1 MEGTQELGLS
11 NEGGCQGIFLRILI
25 SEDLSMETH
34 ISLFRLKNPT
44 QWQMII
50 FQFMVRRQAFVTQTL
65 GTALSEISEK
75 QCSMGLTTQGLAN
88 LALGF
93 FL

>member
-50 FQFMVRRQAFVTQTL
+50 FQLMVKEASFCHTDTGNHFVR
-65 GTALSEISEK
+65 GIREAV
-75 QCSMGLTTQGLAN
+75 
-88 LALGF
+88 
-93 FL
+93 

>member
-1 MEGTQELGLS
+1 MEQTTWHTQGLGVIVPGHWENRAMEGTQELGLS

-34 ISLFRLKNPT
+34 ISLFRLKNPI

-50 FQFMVRRQAFVTQTL
+50 F
-65 GTALSEISEK
+65 
-75 QCSMGLTTQGLAN
+75 
-88 LALGF
+88 
-93 FL
+93 